1 MKFGQLLEYK
11 TRNIFFSKNHQQN
24 MVGKLFPN
32 HFLKKSIS
40 VDKLLKILFSLFLI
54 VCQFESYRNII
65 K

>member
-24 MVGKLFPN
+24 MVDKLFPN

-40 VDKLLKILFSLFLI
+40 VDKLLKILLF
-54 VCQFESYRNII
+54 VFNCMPS
-65 K
+65 